1 MNKSINQIILDT
13 IEKNQ
18 MIEQNDKIVVGVSGG
33 ADSMCL
39 LHFLMS
45 IREKFNIKIIV
56 AHINHNLRGEEAVRD
71 QNMVSNF
78 CKENN
83 LVFELL
89 SADIN
94 KISAET
100 NESSETCGRRIR
112 YEFFNKICGE
122 NGKIAT
128 AHTLSDCCETM
139 IFNLVRGTGIKGLTG
154 IPKIRGNIIR
164 PLIDITRSQVETY
177 CNYNN
182 IQYVTDST
190 NLENNYNRNKI
201 RNIVVPVLKD
211 INPSFENAFERL
223 ENIAQEHIE
232 LVNELSKD
240 LIKKSIIS
248 DKNINGYNCGILKL
262 ANKTVLKQA
271 IIKILN
277 SVGCSS
283 YEERHIQI
291 IEDMVKNSTGTIN
304 LPNNFICKS
313 SQGILR
319 VYKAYNQDISN
330 VNMEVIFPKSNT
342 EFVINNQKINVKIIS
357 KQEFDKII
365 KVNKL
370 LVENAI
376 DYDIINSETVFRTRQ
391 SGDKFLMKGRG
402 VTKSLKK
409 LFIEMKIPAENRDKI
424 LVMANNNEIL
434 WIKGIGISQLA
445 SIDKNTNLVAII
457 FSENLGSDKDD

>member
-1 MNKSINQIILDT
+1 MNKSVNQIILDT
-13 IEKNQ
+13 IEKNK
-18 MIEQNDKIVVGVSGG
+18 MIKQNDRIVVGVSGG

-45 IREKFNIKIIV
+45 VREKFNIKIIV
-56 AHINHNLRGEEAVRD
+56 AHINHNLRGEESLRD

-78 CKENN
+78 CKKNN
-83 LVFELL
+83 LEFELL
-89 SADIN
+89 SVDIN
-94 KISAET
+94 KISAKT

-112 YEFFNKICGE
+112 YKFFNKICGE

-139 IFNLVRGTGIKGLTG
+139 IFNLVRGTGMKGLTG
-154 IPKIRGNIIR
+154 IPKTRGNIIR
-164 PLIDITRSQVETY
+164 PLISITRSQVEAY
-177 CNYNN
+177 CSYNN

-211 INPSFENAFERL
+211 INPSLENAFERFK
-223 ENIAQEHIE
+223 NIAQEHID

-240 LIKKSIIS
+240 LIKDSIIS
-248 DKNINGYNCGILKL
+248 DKNINGYNCNILKS

-291 IEDMVKNSTGTIN
+291 IEYMVKNSVGTIN

-319 VYKAYNQDISN
+319 VYKICNQQVNN
-330 VNMEVIFPKSNT
+330 VNTEIIFPKSNAG
-342 EFVINNQKINVKIIS
+342 FVINNQKINVKIIS
-357 KQEFDKII
+357 KQEFDKIT

-370 LVENAI
+370 LVKNAI
-376 DYDIINSETVFRTRQ
+376 DYDIICGETVLRTRK

-402 VTKSLKK
+402 ITKSLKK

-424 LVMANNNEIL
+424 LVVANNNEIL
-434 WIKGIGISQLA
+434 WIKGIGISQRA
-445 SIDKNTNLVAII
+445 SVNKNTRLVAII
-457 FSENLGSDKDD
+457 LSENLGSDMSD